1 MGNVHGIARPSRL
14 LSGATAALLSIL
26 FITVY
31 GLTGWLTSLRTQVG
45 TWAFAW
51 ERTLP
56 FVPWL
61 VVPYMSL
68 DLFFVTAPFLCTD
81 RRELRTLG
89 RRLTAAILTAGATF
103 LLMPLQFAFPRPDP
117 AGWTARM
124 FEVLYGF
131 DRPVNL
137 FPSLHIAIL
146 VILSAAYHRHTRG
159 MLRWLTLAWFG
170 LIGLSTLLT
179 YQHHVVDV
187 AGGLGLGVLCCYLI
201 HECRSTHP
209 VTTNPRI
216 GAWYAAG
223 ALVLGGFGAWLRP
236 WGLALL
242 WPAVSMALVAGAYFG
257 LYANLTRKEGGR
269 LPLTSKVVLAPWL
282 AAQHASLVYYLRH
295 ADAWNALTPNIWIG
309 GRLREPEAAA
319 AVRQGVKAVLDLTG
333 EFSEAHA
340 FRALPYLNLPILDL
354 TAPTPQQ
361 LRAAIDF
368 INAHRGRGAVYVH
381 CKIGYSRSAAV
392 AGAWLVDGGLTA
404 TPGEAVRVLRAARPG
419 LVVRREAFAALQAF
433 HSRDAGVRTPTP
445 PLIEVRA

>member
-1 MGNVHGIARPSRL
+1 MGNVHGVGRPSRL
-14 LSGATAALLSIL
+14 LSGATAALLSVL

-45 TWAFAW
+45 TWAFEW

-81 RRELRTLG
+81 RMELRTLG
-89 RRLTAAILTAGATF
+89 RRLTVAILTAGTTF

-117 AGWTARM
+117 VGWTARM

-137 FPSLHIAIL
+137 FPSLHLAIL

-159 MLRWLTLAWFG
+159 VLRWVTLTWFG

-187 AGGLGLGVLCCYLI
+187 AGGLALGVFCCYLI
-201 HECRSTHP
+201 PERRAMHP
-209 VTTNPRI
+209 ATTNTRI
-216 GAWYAAG
+216 GGWYAAG
-223 ALVLGGFGAWLRP
+223 ALVLGGLGAWLRP
-236 WGLALL
+236 WGLPLL

-257 LYANLTRKEGGR
+257 LYANLTRKEDGR
-269 LPLTSKVVLAPWL
+269 LPFTAKLVLAPWL
-282 AAQHASLVYYLRH
+282 AAQHASLIYYRRH
-295 ADAWNALTPNIWIG
+295 ADLWNALTPNVWIG
-309 GRLREPEAAA
+309 GRLREREAAA

-333 EFSEAHA
+333 EFSEAPA

-361 LRAAIDF
+361 LHAAIDF
-368 INAHRGRGAVYVH
+368 INAHRDRGAVYVH
-381 CKIGYSRSAAV
+381 CKIGYSRSGAV
-392 AGAWLVDGGLTA
+392 AGAWLVDGRLAA
-404 TPGEAVRVLRAARPG
+404 TPDEAVRVLRAARPG
-419 LVVRREAFAALQAF
+419 LIVRREALAALQAF
-433 HSRDAGVRTPTP
+433 HSRDAGVRAPRP
-445 PLIEVRA
+445 SLIEVRA